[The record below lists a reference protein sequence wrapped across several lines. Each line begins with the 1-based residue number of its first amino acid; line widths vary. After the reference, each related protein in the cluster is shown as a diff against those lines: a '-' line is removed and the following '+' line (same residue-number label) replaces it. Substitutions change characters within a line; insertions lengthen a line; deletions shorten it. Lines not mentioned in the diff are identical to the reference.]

1 MPRQKKV
8 TIENNT
14 TTEEV
19 KPEPIVITVP
29 TLGVISQMG
38 FSDQSNHTISVNE
51 KEFSPPKRI
60 YSVYSYGEF
69 IEDIDEESEK
79 IDSYLEQNKSQ
90 LDHFIEELNELVS
103 DPNILIYFHEG
114 KQNRQY
120 LSFESYYAQNGL
132 APKSQTFHSW
142 MQFYKYK
149 FPNMSDEEIAIK
161 VKGNLQYSFTIK
173 TE

>member
-14 TTEEV
+14 DIKEV

-29 TLGVISQMG
+29 TLGAVSQMG
-38 FSDQSNHTISVNE
+38 FSDQSNHNVTVNE

-69 IEDIDEESEK
+69 VEDIEEESEK
-79 IDSYLEQNKSQ
+79 IDLYLEQNKSQ
-90 LDHFIEELNELVS
+90 LDLFIHELNETVS
-103 DPNILIYFHEG
+103 DPNISIYFHEG

-120 LSFESYYAQNGL
+120 LSFEAYYAQNGL
-132 APKSQTFHSW
+132 APKAQTIHSW
-142 MQFYKYK
+142 MQFYKNK
-149 FPNMSDEEIAIK
+149 FPNMSEEEIAIK